1 MNGHTGKKYLR
12 LAGLI
17 MIRNN
22 NSNEVAVVRKILFV
36 LLLYILGLCLVQPSL
51 AFDEYESENM
61 REIREL
67 FEHRSVL
74 LAENHEKLQ
83 PFTGSGRVLDQD
95 GDPVS
100 GAEVEV
106 HWAYL
111 DPDQDFKKV
120 ILKKW
125 VKADMNGDFTFTL
138 EKAHEPYINNVKSRE
153 YEFKRNLSPYF
164 TLNPSEEKRMMAN
177 SENEPILL
185 YMRKLNSTTFL
196 LKSGVSHY
204 FKEPNTTLRYTM
216 IPGLLRP
223 IDPDLSKLKKPEQND
238 LIFTVNKNGD
248 GSYTMHIQPVPEIG
262 GSMQILDDYLYAA
275 PTGGY
280 SQEISLT
287 IRPEDGKVTK
297 YLYFTSRKSSVY
309 SRMEMELRVRD
320 EGDLQF
326 HSSTWSN
333 PYGKRNLEWE
343 PELPNKLRHKLRNE
357 AEEALINGKLVEE
370 PTDLQAL
377 IDQYLAVETN

>member
-1 MNGHTGKKYLR
+1 MRIIYMKSYCLFFLSIMFLHLAIPQASTAGEVVDGVYYSDEALEKRQLLLDLREAINNPPQDIPEPESFTGYGRVIDQHGNPVVNARVEAQWDRFEIVSGFGLKRLVDDELFNTDPNGYF
-12 LAGLI
+12 
-17 MIRNN
+17 
-22 NSNEVAVVRKILFV
+22 AVTTPNGAIPILFGV
-36 LLLYILGLCLVQPSL
+36 EAKG
-51 AFDEYESENM
+51 YEEQM
-61 REIREL
+61 
-67 FEHRSVL
+67 
-74 LAENHEKLQ
+74 
-83 PFTGSGRVLDQD
+83 
-95 GDPVS
+95 
-100 GAEVEV
+100 
-106 HWAYL
+106 W
-111 DPDQDFKKV
+111 
-120 ILKKW
+120 
-125 VKADMNGDFTFTL
+125 
-138 EKAHEPYINNVKSRE
+138 
-153 YEFKRNLSPYF
+153 LSPYADKHGK
-164 TLNPSEEKRMMAN
+164 ERDDMMKNSAN
-177 SENEPILL
+177 DPIILH
-185 YMRKLNSTTFL
+185 MRKLNPTTFL